1 MGRNAF
7 LGFAIHL
14 RLYRSGK
21 NDEEKSKETKAV
33 APQNVPMSQINDYSG
48 YYPYVEYGKFDNGK
62 MWTFSYPPVQYFKE
76 TYGFTPSEEWL
87 ENMRMSAL
95 RFSTYCTAS
104 FVSEDGLVMTNHHCG
119 RQSVTEVT
127 KDGEDLLKM
136 VSMQQH
142 WKKRERFRVFL

>member
-1 MGRNAF
+1 
-7 LGFAIHL
+7 
-14 RLYRSGK
+14 
-21 NDEEKSKETKAV
+21 
-33 APQNVPMSQINDYSG
+33 MSQINDYSG

-127 KDGEDLLKM
+127 KDGEDLPKDGFYAATLEE
-136 VSMQQH
+136 
-142 WKKRERFRVFL
+142 ERKVPGLL